1 MSKRKHKRKLSPTVT
16 LRPRLEH
23 LWADEA
29 LLHRDDSALAGD
41 LDVLRHG
48 IEPRFLLRTM
58 LRTYDAASPEVR
70 ARLDAVLPAWLRKH
84 EYLST
89 LREIATDATPAAE
102 LRNPLQ
108 AWLAITGLEIQL
120 AAADAPDLFYRA
132 LYLNDEERLGEQS
145 QGFLAI
151 LWYTNQR
158 KWQASGL
165 GILLDYNPPWDGA
178 VKDIMILPSRNP
190 ERLLKHLH
198 SMHSKGDMKLRPIS
212 PEQAKTLMLKSLFCN
227 QTSEIRLPL
236 DLIKAKSEFEQWI
249 LALPDGPDTPEF
261 TLEDFKRLA
270 HNGKSPEAIVHYE
283 QTVGHR
289 IRLEDGK
296 ELLIIDPDQQ
306 NWGRGW
312 E

>member
-29 LLHRDDSALAGD
+29 LLHRDASALAGD
-41 LDVLRHG
+41 LDVLRRG

-58 LRTYDAASPEVR
+58 LRTYDAASPAVR
-70 ARLDAVLPAWLRKH
+70 ARLDVVLPAWLRKH

-102 LRNPLQ
+102 LRQPLQ

-120 AAADAPDLFYRA
+120 AATDAPELFYRA
-132 LYLNDEERLGEQS
+132 LHLNDEERLGKQS
-145 QGFLAI
+145 QGLLVV
-151 LWYTNQR
+151 LWYTNR
-158 KWQASGL
+158 HKWQASGL
-165 GILLDYNPPWDGA
+165 NILLDYNPPWDGA
-178 VKDIMILPSRNP
+178 VKDAFILPPRNP
-190 ERLLKHLH
+190 EQLVKYLH
-198 SMHSKGDMKLRPIS
+198 NVHSKGDIQLRPIS
-212 PEQAKTLMLKSLFCN
+212 PEQAKTLMLNSLFCN
-227 QTSEIRLPL
+227 QASEIRLPR
-236 DLIKAKSEFEQWI
+236 DLIKAKSKFEQWI

-261 TLEDFKRLA
+261 TLEDFDRLA

-289 IRLEDGK
+289 IRMEDGN